1 MRLAQVTYGHLFE
14 SITTFQITLQQ
25 FNNFFL
31 FFKQDYLSYD
41 LIHFIEHNEVEVAR
55 SRWLEW
61 NEEVRL

>member
-1 MRLAQVTYGHLFE
+1 MRLAQVTYGHLLE

-31 FFKQDYLSYD
+31 FFKQDYLSYVV
-41 LIHFIEHNEVEVAR
+41 IHFIEHNEVEVAP